1 MSLLCTYRVQS
12 LCSEEP
18 AVSGPDPPDTR
29 EEERERRREAN
40 KDDHTMERLEDT
52 VCVCSHLE
60 HISVVFMLIKV
71 LTYSFFII
79 SC

>member
-1 MSLLCTYRVQS
+1 MGSS
-12 LCSEEP
+12 LCVARSLQS
-18 AVSGPDPPDTR
+18 VVQTPPDTR